1 MGETPWFSVGPIRIE
16 IYCRVHFYVEV
27 ISSHRA
33 QKQACGQ
40 GIESRLCWAEN
51 AQIQIES

>member
-51 AQIQIES
+51 A